1 MQELRSTDI
10 IDKEIR
16 ADAIKKAEKIA
27 KKADEDCKALI
38 ESLPAEIEKSRL
50 EKKAFFDAK
59 LEAFEKDQNASI
71 PLEKQ
76 RFEVSFVQNKIVD
89 AINNYLAA
97 KSEAERIEIVIKNFD
112 FNIDKK
118 VNVFVY
124 GFDITAVEKILSK
137 KLGKN
142 LLKCQETN
150 FEKIVLEEDC
160 GLAKPEGIIL
170 ESEDKSYRCRLTM
183 SQVINQILDK
193 NRAELSD
200 ALFGGQQ

>member
-27 KKADEDCKALI
+27 RKADEDCKALI

>member
-89 AINNYLAA
+89 AINIYLAA

>member
-10 IDKEIR
+10 IDKEIH
-16 ADAIKKAEKIA
+16 ADAVKKAEKIA
-27 KKADEDCKALI
+27 KKAEADCKAME
-38 ESLPAEIEKSRL
+38 ESLPAAIEKSRAD
-50 EKKAFFDAK
+50 KKDFFAAK
-59 LEAFEKDQNASI
+59 IAAFEKDQSASI

-76 RFEVSFVQNKIVD
+76 RFEVSYIQNKVIE
-89 AINNYLAA
+89 AINNYLAS
-97 KSEAERIEIVIKNFD
+97 KTEAERVEIVTKNFNFD
-112 FNIDKK
+112 IDKK
-118 VNVFVY
+118 VNAYVY
-124 GFDITAVEKILSK
+124 GFDKSAAEKVLSK

-150 FEKIVLEEDC
+150 FEKIVLEDDC

-170 ESEDKSYRCRLTM
+170 ETEDKTFRCRLTM